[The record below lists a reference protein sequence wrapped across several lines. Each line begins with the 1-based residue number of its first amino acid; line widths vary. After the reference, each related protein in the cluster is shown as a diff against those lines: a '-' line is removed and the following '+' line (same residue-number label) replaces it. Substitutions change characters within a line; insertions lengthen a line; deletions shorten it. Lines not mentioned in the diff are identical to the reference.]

1 MRYEVAEV
9 EIYVYR
15 ACGASGPRSHD
26 PDISR
31 ISNTDSSFGDG
42 WGVNVQHHNE
52 ATAAALGRHVMFCSD
67 AHLAED
73 RDVELYATAQ
83 AICAFAA
90 GRIMHSPKQLSA
102 DSRQVRHPRAGSSPG
117 RARAGVAML
126 ITAADLVSASMSF
139 PGRPQCPVPGW
150 SHLCGTWPL

>member
-1 MRYEVAEV
+1 MSFLGFEQSGFVQDLRRYVRDYAEAEGRAMRYEVAEV
-9 EIYVYR
+9 QIYVYR
-15 ACGASGPRSHD
+15 AYGASGPRSSD

-90 GRIMHSPKQLSA
+90 GRITHSPQQLSP
-102 DSRQVRHPRAGSSPG
+102 DSR
-117 RARAGVAML
+117 
-126 ITAADLVSASMSF
+126 
-139 PGRPQCPVPGW
+139 
-150 SHLCGTWPL
+150 

>member
-1 MRYEVAEV
+1 VSFLGFEQSGFVLDLRRYVREYARAEGRAMQYEVAEV

-15 ACGASGPRSHD
+15 AYGASGPRSYD
-26 PDISR
+26 PDINR

-52 ATAAALGRHVMFCSD
+52 TTAAALGRHVMFCSD

-73 RDVELYATAQ
+73 RDVQLYATAQ

-90 GRIMHSPKQLSA
+90 GRITHSPKQLFP
-102 DSRQVRHPRAGSSPG
+102 DSRPG
-117 RARAGVAML
+117 PIPDG
-126 ITAADLVSASMSF
+126 
-139 PGRPQCPVPGW
+139 
-150 SHLCGTWPL
+150 